1 MTARTRGRPQGPS
14 GTREAIQAEARR
26 QFADLGYAATTLR
39 GIAHGAGVDAR
50 LVLHYFGSK
59 KELFVT
65 TVELPVDPE
74 RLVEAVFESGPDGV
88 AQRAAEFMLTV
99 LDDPESQ
106 GAFTGLLRAA
116 VSEPDAAEIIR
127 GMLAERL
134 LVPIATRVGGDQP
147 DLRASMVAS
156 VVLGLVVG
164 RKIVAIRPLAQAD
177 REQLLR
183 ALTPVIQHYLTGDWV
198 SGPDRDDRPERQDQA
213 ARPKSL
219 S

>member
-1 MTARTRGRPQGPS
+1 MTARARGRPQGPS
-14 GTREAIQAEARR
+14 GTREAILAEARR
-26 QFADLGYAATTLR
+26 QFADYGYGATTLR
-39 GIAHGAGVDAR
+39 GIAQGAGVDAR

-65 TVELPVDPE
+65 TVELPVAPE
-74 RLVEAVFESGPDGV
+74 RLVETVFASGAGDV
-88 AQRAAEFMLTV
+88 ARRAAEFMLTV
-99 LDDPESQ
+99 LDDPDSRS
-106 GAFTGLLRAA
+106 AFTGLLRAA

-127 GMLAERL
+127 GVLAERL

-147 DLRASMVAS
+147 ELRASMVAS
-156 VVLGLVVG
+156 LVIGLVVG
-164 RKIVAIRPLAQAD
+164 RKIVAIRPLAEAD

-198 SGPDRDDRPERQDQA
+198 SGPGGEDQPV
-213 ARPKSL
+213 RPKSL